1 MSIKKK
7 FATSVA
13 TASLLAG
20 IFGSAFVPA
29 ALAASVKAS
38 YTEVYQNDDMTPY
51 YNDSDY
57 DLGSTIGFESS
68 NSSIEDGTEDY
79 TSVFIAM
86 FETTVKADNAQDI
99 GDGGAIDGKRYGED
113 AYDPARL
120 VATSSNGDILV
131 SWAVDGAGDQV
142 DCDDSDLTPT
152 VSPRGVLLG
161 GSYGTTDTI
170 YNKDGLEFDG
180 NLADSINRRY
190 IDAEGDASDLDAL
203 DNGFTDTTD
212 AFELCFTALNDD
224 TAATSTVTVKADGTT
239 VATLTVTAV
248 GPADSIVLGLTGSK
262 YIAADNESVDDFL
275 SIKVLDENKTVINGK
290 WSSVSAQ
297 DVDDIFGNNGINDY
311 EGNPENANDS
321 VVNLL
326 NELGDTS
333 PTATDYT
340 GSYPYLFN
348 LSSDVCSSD
357 EDEDMIG
364 KSYSVKVED
373 EDQDLLSNAISITCT
388 ESGEDARVTKVTP
401 EATTG
406 GAIYTEAGYDTG
418 DDDGVLML
426 VASVVSGNGGV
437 LGEGSGVSCGDF
449 DWSIDFA
456 TESFE
461 DDSFISDSED
471 GEIIGGECDLG
482 FLVPGDTDGDE
493 LGETNGDDDGLERL
507 GLWSYTV
514 TAAES
519 DLAELGTDKDFALAY
534 RATGTVDTV
543 TIAKVRNAAK
553 TVATIT
559 FDGGEGAGYESVYFQ
574 VEKANGAVVEYRR
587 RANGDGIA
595 KLVLSRRNTVIYVYA
610 FSETSDESDTIK
622 VTFR

>member
-1 MSIKKK
+1 
-7 FATSVA
+7 
-13 TASLLAG
+13 LLAG

-29 ALAASVKAS
+29 AMAASVKAS
-38 YTEVYQNDDMTPY
+38 YTEVYQGSEIAPFANDND
-51 YNDSDY
+51 YN
-57 DLGSTIGFESS
+57 LGRTIGFHSADSS
-68 NSSIEDGTEDY
+68 VEDGTAEF
-79 TSVFIAM
+79 TSVQIAL
-86 FETTVKADNAQDI
+86 FETTEKAENAQDT
-99 GDGGAIDGKRYGED
+99 GDGGAIDGKRYG
-113 AYDPARL
+113 ATNYDPERL
-120 VATSSNGDILV
+120 VATSSNDDILV
-131 SWAVDGAGDQV
+131 SWAVDADGNAA
-142 DCDDSDLTPT
+142 DCDDADLAPS

-161 GSYGTTDTI
+161 GTFGASDTL
-170 YNKDGLEFDG
+170 YDANGVDEY
-180 NLADSINRRY
+180 AASITQGY
-190 IDAEGDASDLDAL
+190 IDAAGDFSELDA
-203 DNGFTDTTD
+203 DDSGVDDTTD
-212 AFELCFTALNDD
+212 AFELCLTALNND

-248 GPADSIVLGLTGSK
+248 GPADSIVLALAGSK
-262 YIAADNESVDDFL
+262 YIAADNESVEDFL

-290 WSSVSAQ
+290 ASSVSSE
-297 DVDDIFGNNGINDY
+297 DVDDIFGNLGINDY

-326 NELGDTS
+326 NVLGDTTPS
-333 PTATDYT
+333 ATDYT
-340 GSYPYLFN
+340 GSEPYLFN
-348 LSSDVCSSD
+348 LSSSVCSSD

-364 KSYSVKVED
+364 KSYSVRVED
-373 EDQDLLSNAISITCT
+373 EDQDFLSNAISITCT

-406 GAIYTEAGYDTG
+406 GLIYTEAGYDTG

-426 VASVVSGNGGV
+426 VATVVSGNGGI
-437 LGEGSGVSCGDF
+437 LGEGSDISCSDF

-461 DDSFISDSED
+461 DDSYIEED
-471 GEIIGGECDLG
+471 EGGDIIGGECELG
-482 FLVPGDTDGDE
+482 YIVPGDTDGDE

-514 TAAES
+514 TANES
-519 DLAELGTDKDFALAY
+519 DLAEPGTDKDFALAY

-543 TIAKVRNAAK
+543 TIARVRNAAK

-559 FDGGEGAGYESVYFQ
+559 FDGGESAAYESVYFQ

-595 KLVLSRRNTVIYVYA
+595 RLVLSRRNTTIYVYA
-610 FSETSDESDTIK
+610 FAETGDESDTIK
-622 VTFR
+622 VTFK

>member
-1 MSIKKK
+1 VSIKKK
-7 FATSVA
+7 FATAVA
-13 TASLLAG
+13 TAGILAG
-20 IFGSAFVPA
+20 IFGSAFVPGA
-29 ALAASVKAS
+29 AAASVKAS
-38 YTEVYQNDDMTPY
+38 YTEVYSNDDMSPY

-57 DLGSTIGFESS
+57 NLGKTVGFPSDW
-68 NSSIEDGTEDY
+68 SSIEDGADEY

-86 FETTVKADNAQDI
+86 FETTIKSDNLVDD
-99 GDGGAIDGKRYGED
+99 GDLGAIYGKRYGDD

-120 VATSSNGDILV
+120 VATSSNDDILV
-131 SWAVDGAGDQV
+131 SWAVDGDGNSA
-142 DCDDSDLTPT
+142 DCDDADLLPSI
-152 VSPRGVLLG
+152 SPRGVLLG
-161 GSYGTTDTI
+161 GTYAASDTI
-170 YNKDGLEFDG
+170 YNADGLDFDG
-180 NLADSINRRY
+180 GLGETVSREY
-190 IDAEGDASDLDAL
+190 IDSEGEAETLDII
-203 DNGFTDTTD
+203 DNNTQDTTL
-212 AFELCFTALNDD
+212 AFELCFAARNDD

-248 GPADSIVLGLTGSK
+248 GPADSIQLALTGSK
-262 YIAADNESVDDFL
+262 YIAADNESVDNFL

-290 WSSVSAQ
+290 WSSVSAV
-297 DVDDIFGNNGINDY
+297 DPDDIFGNNGINDF
-311 EGNPENANDS
+311 EGNPETANDS

-326 NELGDTS
+326 NTLGDTTPS
-333 PTATDYT
+333 ATDYT
-340 GSYPYLFN
+340 GDYPYLFD

-364 KSYSVKVED
+364 SSYSVKVED
-373 EDQDLLSNAISITCT
+373 EDQDFVSNAISITCT

-406 GAIYTEAGYDTG
+406 GKIYTEAGYATG

-426 VASVVSGNGGV
+426 VASVVSGNGGI
-437 LGEGSGVSCGDF
+437 LGEGSGISCGDF

-456 TESFE
+456 TDSFE
-461 DDSFISDSED
+461 DDSYIEEDED

-493 LGETNGDDDGLERL
+493 LGETDGDDNGLERF

-514 TAAES
+514 TANES
-519 DLAELGTDKDFALAY
+519 DLAEPGTDKDFALSY
-534 RATGTVDTV
+534 TATGTVDSV
-543 TIAKVRNAAK
+543 TISKVRNAAK

-559 FDGGEGAGYESVYFQ
+559 FDGGEGAAYESVYFQ

-587 RANGDGIA
+587 RANGDGVA
-595 KLVLSRRNTVIYVYA
+595 RLVLARRNTTIYVYA

-622 VTFR
+622 VRFR